1 LTPPPSSVPPY
12 TPIYKHSLTSLPG
25 VTQTFAN
32 TLYGPTGFLIYTVGI
47 SLSALGSI
55 NSNVFAVGR
64 LAVTASRRD
73 YIPGLFSGDNS
84 IGMSVE
90 EEEGWLRVMMRERWP
105 AWVVWCVTGFARA
118 TGRLRLEKGVPV

>member
-1 LTPPPSSVPPY
+1 MTPLPSSVSPLFLHLQ
-12 TPIYKHSLTSLPG
+12 TLANFPG

-32 TLYGPTGFLIYTVGI
+32 TLYGPTGFLIYTIGI

-64 LAVTASRRD
+64 LAASASRRD
-73 YIPGLFSGDNS
+73 YIPRFFADNS

-90 EEEGWLRVMMRERWP
+90 KEEEWLRVTMRERWP
-105 AWVVWCVTGFARA
+105 AWVVCCVTRFARA
-118 TGRLRLEKGVPV
+118 TGRLRLKKGVPV